1 NSYLTYQ
8 GELYSQIGVT
18 GQVLAQNTNQKKH
31 LSNLKNIIFSNE
43 TPTTISGITP
53 LHEEQTPN
61 HHNSGNTLLFA
72 DIRDS
77 F

>member
-1 NSYLTYQ
+1 DCFWTKNPIKKTYIQ
-8 GELYSQIGVT
+8 AE
-18 GQVLAQNTNQKKH
+18 
-31 LSNLKNIIFSNE
+31 KNIIFSNE

>member
-1 NSYLTYQ
+1 KSVLQDCFLPKNPIKKTYIQ
-8 GELYSQIGVT
+8 AE
-18 GQVLAQNTNQKKH
+18 
-31 LSNLKNIIFSNE
+31 KNIIFSNE

>member
-1 NSYLTYQ
+1 TLFPNRCYRTVFSPKTQ
-8 GELYSQIGVT
+8 S
-18 GQVLAQNTNQKKH
+18 KKH
-31 LSNLKNIIFSNE
+31 ISKLKKNIIFSNE

>member
-1 NSYLTYQ
+1 ERTLFPNRCYRTGFGAKYQ
-8 GELYSQIGVT
+8 S
-18 GQVLAQNTNQKKH
+18 KKH

-43 TPTTISGITP
+43 TSTTISGITP

>member
-1 NSYLTYQ
+1 
-8 GELYSQIGVT
+8 SQIGVT
-18 GQVLAQNTNQKKH
+18 GLFLAQKPNQKKH
-31 LSNLKNIIFSNE
+31 ISKLKKNIIFSNE